1 MKIDYTG
8 KAIAVTGAG
17 GSIGRA
23 SAMLFASLGGSV
35 LATDINAD
43 GLQETTDTIEKSG
56 GRVASLVCDVT
67 DPDQAASV
75 VTTTCERFG
84 GIDVLYNNAGG
95 SFPTPMAEIDRAEH
109 TRLRAL
115 NFDAVYHATME
126 ALPVMVERGGGVV
139 LTTTSG
145 AGVGAVKGLATYG
158 AAKAGVNSFMRSVA
172 IEYGTR
178 GIRANAIAPSAA
190 TIGMV
195 AWLETLPGGVE
206 GFAAKQPMGRI
217 GSPED
222 IANVAVFLAS
232 DYASF
237 VNGVVLPVDG
247 GIEAMLPAPAED

>member
-8 KAIAVTGAG
+8 KTIAVTGAG

-23 SAMLFASLGGSV
+23 SAQRFASCGGA
-35 LATDINAD
+35 LLITDINEAALKETAD
-43 GLQETTDTIEKSG
+43 LIEETG
-56 GRVASLVCDVT
+56 GTVSSLVCDVT

-75 VTTTCERFG
+75 VQATCDRFG

-95 SFPTPMAEIDRAEH
+95 SFPTPMQEIDRKEH
-109 TRLRAL
+109 ERLRAL

-126 ALPVMVERGGGVV
+126 ALPIMVEAGSGVI
-139 LTTTSG
+139 LATTSG
-145 AGVGAVKGLATYG
+145 AGSGAVGGLATYG

-172 IEYGTR
+172 LEYGAQ

-190 TIGMV
+190 SNGLL
-195 AWLETLPGGVE
+195 AWLETTPGGVE
-206 GFAAKQPMGRI
+206 GFAAKQPMGKL
-217 GSPED
+217 GTPDE
-222 IANVAVFLAS
+222 IANVAAFLAS

-247 GIEAMLPAPAED
+247 GVEAMLAVPA

>member
-8 KAIAVTGAG
+8 KVIAVTGAG

-23 SAMLFASLGGSV
+23 SAILFASLGGSV
-35 LATDINAD
+35 LATDINEE
-43 GLQETTDTIEKSG
+43 GLRETTDAIEKSG
-56 GRVASLVCDVT
+56 GQVASLVCDVT
-67 DPDQAASV
+67 DPDQAARV

-84 GIDVLYNNAGG
+84 AIDVLYNNAGG
-95 SFPTPMAEIDRAEH
+95 SFPTPMDEVDRKEH

-126 ALPVMVERGGGVV
+126 ALPIMVERGSGVI
-139 LTTTSG
+139 LSTTSG
-145 AGVGAVKGLATYG
+145 AGTGAVRGLATYG

-190 TIGMV
+190 TGGLL
-195 AWLETLPGGVE
+195 AWLETLPGGAD
-206 GFAAKQPMGRI
+206 GFAAQQPMGKI
-217 GSPED
+217 GRPEE
-222 IANVAVFLAS
+222 IAHVAAFLAS

-247 GIEAMLPAPAED
+247 GVEAMLAVPDR